1 MLTNQT
7 IKYNVGTLPQ
17 IDVGVGTGAL
27 PLQISMNDLGYV
39 KLSKAYTTK

>member
-1 MLTNQT
+1 M
-7 IKYNVGTLPQ
+7 VAP
-17 IDVGVGTGAL
+17 IDGGRHGAL